1 MLIDRYRRL
10 WVQMVSLLSTYL
22 CMYDC
27 SLRRLYCTQHV
38 YKYLSLS
45 LLVYYVVSR
54 TEHLLERRTTRCQRY
69 VNLGYWRLF
78 LA

>member
-1 MLIDRYRRL
+1 MPIDRYRRL

-45 LLVYYVVSR
+45 LLVYYAVSR
-54 TEHLLERRTTRCQRY
+54 TALGATYDRLPALRY
-69 VNLGYWRLF
+69 PRVMAPI